1 MPGAYRIRLIVLD
14 DGERL
19 PMLVYAA
26 TGIPV
31 FDACVYVVT
40 TVRPRSGSEATIE
53 QALRGVQ
60 LLEEFA
66 GDFDINLNERI
77 ATGRFL
83 DLHEL
88 DNLARAAYSLSPKR
102 DDTHRA
108 NGRAKAVVAPS
119 TASIRLYYAGQY
131 LQWLAQRATGGAALS
146 LDRRSAYTARLD
158 QFMGHL
164 KARTPSGHTGE
175 RLSLTAQ
182 ELNRLKDVIDPQ
194 STENPWSSMFAR
206 DRNRLLVLWG
216 LGTGLRRGELL
227 GLEAKRINFRTNTV
241 TIVRRPD
248 DIKDP
253 RKRQP
258 NTKTRGRMLDISEEL
273 ASLTDAHI
281 RKYRSRIPGAHRHGF
296 LFVAENGN
304 PLSLSA
310 LSKIFRVLRNRCPD
324 TGATLTMHVLR
335 HVWNEDFSR
344 MADEIGLG
352 PEEERRA
359 RIHAMGWS
367 DLSKSADRYLKRLT
381 QQRAAE
387 ASVKIQQSVIGKSK
401 GIKNDKQ

>member
-1 MPGAYRIRLIVLD
+1 MIR
-14 DGERL
+14 
-19 PMLVYAA
+19 
-26 TGIPV
+26 
-31 FDACVYVVT
+31 
-40 TVRPRSGSEATIE
+40 IE
-53 QALRGVQ
+53 QMAVQ
-60 LLEEFA
+60 KRLL
-66 GDFDINLNERI
+66 
-77 ATGRFL
+77 
-83 DLHEL
+83 
-88 DNLARAAYSLSPKR
+88 
-102 DDTHRA
+102 HRA
-108 NGRAKAVVAPS
+108 RPQLE
-119 TASIRLYYAGQY
+119 LYYAGQY